1 MIIGVYAP
9 ADDSDA
15 DAKEEVFYKL
25 TDVNSRKQ
33 FILMGNLHGRTGSSD
48 DFPVVGKYE

>member
-1 MIIGVYAP
+1 MLLQMILTQMP
-9 ADDSDA
+9 
-15 DAKEEVFYKL
+15 KKKFFYKL